1 MCVLHS
7 GLGAS
12 ACFIPVAAWSRTR
25 MHGGPVSSL
34 DLCPCSLSL
43 VVFVELDPGCSKS
56 RKNEL
61 ESDYAGPRQKL
72 EKGGQLQNS
81 LGAQN

>member
-43 VVFVELDPGCSKS
+43 VVFVEIDPGAANLGKM
-56 RKNEL
+56 NL
-61 ESDYAGPRQKL
+61 
-72 EKGGQLQNS
+72 S
-81 LGAQN
+81 LTMQGLGRS